1 MNADVRATEVR
12 AFSPASVGN
21 AAVGFDVL
29 GHALDAIGDTVIVR
43 RIPEREVRIA
53 AIRGADRELPGDAAK
68 NTAGRA
74 LIALRAAQEL
84 DHGFE
89 IEIEKGIPYGSGLG
103 GSAASATAAVVAA
116 NALLQQP
123 LPRAALYPFA
133 LAGEAVASGALHG
146 DNVAPQLLGGL
157 VFCGTGDGPLIR
169 LPVPEGLH
177 AAVVRPELALETAK
191 AREPLREPY
200 ALGDFVAQSSLL
212 GRFLCGCF
220 LRDLDLIRLGLR
232 DVLVEPRR
240 AALIPG
246 FATVKA
252 AALDLGA
259 LGCSI
264 SGAGPSMFAWFADR
278 EAATR
283 GADAM
288 AAAFAHAG
296 LGSQRYVSLVDA
308 PGARVLE

>member
-1 MNADVRATEVR
+1 MNEALRVQEAR
-12 AFSPASVGN
+12 AFSPGSVGN

-29 GHALDAIGDTVIVR
+29 GHALDAVGDTVTVR

-53 AIRGADRELPGDAAK
+53 AIRGADRALPTEAAN

-74 LIALRAAQEL
+74 LIALRAAREL
-84 DHGFE
+84 DYGFE
-89 IEIEKGIPYGSGLG
+89 IEIDKGIPYGSGLG

-133 LAGEAVASGALHG
+133 LAGEAVASGAQHG

-169 LPVPEGLH
+169 LPVPDGLH
-177 AAVVRPELALETAK
+177 AAVVRPNFALETAK
-191 AREPLREPY
+191 AREPLRAPY

-212 GRFLCGCF
+212 GRFICGCF
-220 LRDLDLIRLGLR
+220 TRDLELLKLGLR

-246 FATVKA
+246 FDAVKA

-264 SGAGPSMFAWFADR
+264 SGAGPSVFAWFADR
-278 EAATR
+278 AAAQL

-288 AAAFAHAG
+288 AAAFAGAG
-296 LGSQRYVSLVDA
+296 LDSQRYVSPVDA
-308 PGARVLE
+308 PGARLA